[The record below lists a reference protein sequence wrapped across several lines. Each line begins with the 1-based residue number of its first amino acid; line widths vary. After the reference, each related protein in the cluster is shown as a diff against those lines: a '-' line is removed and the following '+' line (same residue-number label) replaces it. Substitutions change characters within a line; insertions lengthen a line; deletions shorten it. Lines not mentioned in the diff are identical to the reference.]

1 MFKINLGYS
10 NLIALVQLEL
20 EEEKLNALNLTS
32 HMFEVNKNPYCMKI
46 FIFMKL
52 IWMVVVGKFHEQTVY
67 QTTI

>member
-1 MFKINLGYS
+1 MFKTSLGYS

-32 HMFEVNKNPYCMKI
+32 QKFEVNKNPYCLKI

-52 IWMVVVGKFHEQTVY
+52 IWMVVVGKFPEKTMN